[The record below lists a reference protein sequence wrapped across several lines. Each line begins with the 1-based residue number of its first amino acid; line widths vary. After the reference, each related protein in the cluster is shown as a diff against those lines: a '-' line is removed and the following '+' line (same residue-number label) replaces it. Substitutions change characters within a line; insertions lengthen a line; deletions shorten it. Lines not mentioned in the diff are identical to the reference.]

1 LESFCSR
8 SCKSKVMEPR
18 NKFVEKFGSRR
29 SYFVRT
35 YEKIESSLSKVD
47 KIRFLITTKWQNV
60 QTLPKNVQSTPKK
73 VQPTP
78 EFVHPTPKIVQTPN
92 PPAAANPPP
101 NKKRKA
107 PRKVTSPKTPNPAAH
122 L

>member
-1 LESFCSR
+1 
-8 SCKSKVMEPR
+8 MEPR
-18 NKFVEKFGSRR
+18 NKFVAKFGSRR
-29 SYFVRT
+29 SYFVST

-47 KIRFLITTKWQNV
+47 EIRFLNTIKWQNV
-60 QTLPKNVQSTPKK
+60 QTPPENVQSTPKK

-78 EFVHPTPKIVQTPN
+78 ELVHPTPKNVQAPT
-92 PPAAANPPP
+92 PPAADTPPTP
-101 NKKRKA
+101 HPTKKGRH